1 MSEDRILAA
10 LGRLDLHIVAL
21 MSALLALSAGPAASR
36 TRDLNPWHVL
46 KPLKCCFD
54 DNTGTAAFVE
64 SYETRQQCM
73 AAALRLA
80 RKLSPPGCSFAA
92 CGAEVW
98 CINVDESGV
107 NGSMTQLPSNR

>member
-1 MSEDRILAA
+1 MTHHRFIA
-10 LGRLDLHIVAL
+10 LLLSV
-21 MSALLALSAGPAASR
+21 LLALSVGPASSR
-36 TRDLNPWHVL
+36 TRDVKPWHVL

-64 SYETRQQCM
+64 SYETKQQCM

-80 RKLSPPGCSFAA
+80 KKLSPPGFLNAA
-92 CGAEVW
+92 CGVELW

-107 NGSMTQLPSNR
+107 RGP

>member
-1 MSEDRILAA
+1 MKTTKDNGGPTVTL
-10 LGRLDLHIVAL
+10 LRLVAL
-21 MSALLALSAGPAASR
+21 ISVLLALLVGPASSR
-36 TRDLNPWHVL
+36 TNDPKPWHVL

-80 RKLSPPGCSFAA
+80 RKLSSPGCSTPS

-98 CINVDESGV
+98 CINVDENTV
-107 NGSMTQLPSNR
+107 NGSMTQLPPNR

>member
-1 MSEDRILAA
+1 MTHL
-10 LGRLDLHIVAL
+10 RLVAL
-21 MSALLALSAGPAASR
+21 ISALLAFLVGTASSR
-36 TRDLNPWHVL
+36 TSDPKPWHVL

-80 RKLSPPGCSFAA
+80 RNLSPRGCSFAA
-92 CGAEVW
+92 CGAEVR
-98 CINVDESGV
+98 CINVDENTV
-107 NGSMTQLPSNR
+107 NGSMTQLPPNR